1 MEKYIYYNNG
11 LWCELDGDYYLPSI
25 VISEEEIYT
34 IGICVIKHQQYL
46 EEYRT
51 IPLLRSGSQWQVDQL
66 SC

>member
-34 IGICVIKHQQYL
+34 IGICVIKH
-46 EEYRT
+46 
-51 IPLLRSGSQWQVDQL
+51 
-66 SC
+66 